1 MTALLLTSIQTGNT
15 SCANL
20 SHKDLELLS
29 GGKENISFF
38 CSHCLPNVSDAL
50 ALYQTY
56 YKSFVK
62 SRCQCTPV
70 VRGEMDHVTVVLE
83 NNRCGSLRL
92 TGRYCCITIC
102 LIYCKKPLITSLFF
116 MRSKG
121 YRGHGEAYLQLWR
134 SYRAPKL

>member
-38 CSHCLPNVSDAL
+38 CSHCLPNVSDVL

-56 YKSFVK
+56 YKLISEF
-62 SRCQCTPV
+62 
-70 VRGEMDHVTVVLE
+70 
-83 NNRCGSLRL
+83 CGVQMSVYTNSTWRKGSHNCSLREDSMWQ
-92 TGRYCCITIC
+92 
-102 LIYCKKPLITSLFF
+102 LINTDRSLLL
-116 MRSKG
+116 
-121 YRGHGEAYLQLWR
+121 YY
-134 SYRAPKL
+134 YV